1 MCLLEPCIDRL
12 LPAVVNYRNVEEKI
26 KVINEHGGTCVFIII
41 TIIIICCLLSLLLA
55 IGWCCADLRDC
66 IFFFFF
72 LVSFFFHDRLS
83 SYHIHVAPCV
93 FGLDALLAVTEDVV
107 FCFCAH
113 NFLASLLLFF
123 FFLPSHFY
131 REDPNKAPS
140 LLHCLT
146 S

>member
-72 LVSFFFHDRLS
+72 WFLFSFMIAFHLTTFTLLHVCLVST
-83 SYHIHVAPCV
+83 PC
-93 FGLDALLAVTEDVV
+93 LL
-107 FCFCAH
+107 
-113 NFLASLLLFF
+113 
-123 FFLPSHFY
+123 
-131 REDPNKAPS
+131 
-140 LLHCLT
+140 
-146 S
+146 